1 MRTTS
6 FSVIDYLPDSVR
18 ELPKRRAAELIG
30 ASVLAGVGA
39 LALALLTCSVEDP
52 SLNHAASTPIHNL
65 LGAPGALAADIA
77 TQSLGPSCV
86 VGLTPPSFWAWRVL
100 THRRLERARMRMA
113 LWLLGSIA

>member
-39 LALALLTCSVEDP
+39 LSLALVESPVDCGV
-52 SLNHAASTPIHNL
+52 AKGT
-65 LGAPGALAADIA
+65 
-77 TQSLGPSCV
+77 
-86 VGLTPPSFWAWRVL
+86 
-100 THRRLERARMRMA
+100 
-113 LWLLGSIA
+113 